1 MTCYREGMAAR
12 TLISVEEY
20 LATSYRPDC
29 DYVDGEV
36 VERNLGTR
44 DHGWLQAAVTAYLF
58 NRRRQWNITVITE
71 LRIRVKETRVR
82 IPDVCVILGDTDEQ
96 VPTQPPLICIEVL
109 SPKDR
114 MKRVQERI
122 NDYLEM
128 GVPYVWVLDPATRQ
142 ASAATP
148 AEGLREVKTGILKTE
163 NPSLE
168 VPLTEIFA

>member
-1 MTCYREGMAAR
+1 MATR

-20 LATSYRPDC
+20 LETSYRPDR

-44 DHGWLQAAVTAYLF
+44 DHGWLQAAITAYF
-58 NRRRQWNITVITE
+58 FSRRRQWNITVITE
-71 LRIRVKETRVR
+71 LRIHVKPTRFR

-96 VPTQPPLICIEVL
+96 IPTKPPFLCIEVL

-122 NDYLEM
+122 TDFLEM
-128 GVPYVWVLDPATRQ
+128 GVPYVWVLNPETRQ
-142 ASAATP
+142 AYAAMP
-148 AEGLREVKTGILKTE
+148 SEGFREIKTGVLKTE
-163 NPSLE
+163 NPVFE
-168 VPLTEIFA
+168 VPLNEIFD

>member
-1 MTCYREGMAAR
+1 MAAR

-44 DHGWLQAAVTAYLF
+44 DHGWLQTAVAAYF
-58 NRRRQWNITVITE
+58 FSRRRQWNITVITE
-71 LRIRVKETRVR
+71 LRIRVKPTRFR

-96 VPTQPPLICIEVL
+96 VLTKPPFICIEVL

-122 NDYLEM
+122 TDYLEM
-128 GVPYVWVLDPATRQ
+128 GVPYVWVLDPETKQ
-142 ASAATP
+142 AYTATP
-148 AEGLREVKTGILKTE
+148 AEGLREVRTGILKTE
-163 NPSLE
+163 NPTLE
-168 VPLTEIFA
+168 VPLSEIFA

>member
-1 MTCYREGMAAR
+1 MATR

-44 DHGWLQAAVTAYLF
+44 DHGWLQPAVAAYLF

-71 LRIRVKETRVR
+71 LRIRVKPTRFR

-96 VPTQPPLICIEVL
+96 VLTQPPFICIEVL

-122 NDYLEM
+122 DEYLEM
-128 GVPYVWVLDPATRQ
+128 GVPYVWVLNPETRQ
-142 ASAATP
+142 AYTAKP
-148 AEGLREVKTGILKTE
+148 AEGLRELKTGVLKTE
-163 NPSLE
+163 NPTLE
-168 VPLTEIFA
+168 VPLSEIFT

>member
-1 MTCYREGMAAR
+1 MAAR

-29 DYVDGEV
+29 DYVDGVV

-44 DHGWLQAAVTAYLF
+44 DHGWLQLAVAAYFF

-71 LRIRVKETRVR
+71 LRIRVKATRFR

-96 VPTQPPLICIEVL
+96 VLTQPPFICIEVL

-122 NDYLEM
+122 DEYLEM
-128 GVPYVWVLDPATRQ
+128 GVSVRLGPRPRDQTSLYRHTRRRPVRGQ
-142 ASAATP
+142 DRRAQNRKPRA
-148 AEGLREVKTGILKTE
+148 
-163 NPSLE
+163 
-168 VPLTEIFA
+168 

>member
-1 MTCYREGMAAR
+1 MATR

-20 LATSYRPDC
+20 LAASYRPDC

-44 DHGWLQAAVTAYLF
+44 DHGWLQGAITAYFF
-58 NRRRQWNITVITE
+58 NRQRQWNITVIPE
-71 LRIRVKETRVR
+71 LRIRVKPTRFR

-96 VPTQPPLICIEVL
+96 VLTKPPFICIEVL

-122 NDYLEM
+122 ADYLEM
-128 GVPYVWVLDPATRQ
+128 GVPYVWVLNPETKQ
-142 ASAATP
+142 AYAATP
-148 AEGLREVKTGILKTE
+148 SEGLREIKTGVLKTE
-163 NPSLE
+163 NPVLE
-168 VPLTEIFA
+168 VPVREIFA

>member
-1 MTCYREGMAAR
+1 MAAR

-44 DHGWLQAAVTAYLF
+44 DHGWLQAAVTAYFF

-71 LRIRVKETRVR
+71 LRIRVKPTRFR

-96 VPTQPPLICIEVL
+96 ILTLPPFICIEIL

-122 NDYLEM
+122 DEYLEM
-128 GVPYVWVLDPATRQ
+128 GVPYVWVLNPETEQAYTAT
-142 ASAATP
+142 A
-148 AEGLREVKTGILKTE
+148 AEGLHELKTGVLKTE
-163 NPSLE
+163 NPTLE
-168 VPLTEIFA
+168 VPLSEIFA